1 MDIRLLPG
9 GQGVEHEF
17 DLVSNNKIQ
26 FITEDFRNQPTGIHG
41 KVTIGIDK
49 RILNYTVLNLDR
61 DEDRVRFVNSA
72 YNMLPPMVRETTDK
86 GTLKHT
92 FDLFCM
98 NGFIPRTAL

>member
-17 DLVSNNKIQ
+17 ELVSKNKIQ
-26 FITEDFRNQPTGIHG
+26 FRTEDFRKQSTGVHG
-41 KVTIGIDK
+41 KVTIGVDK

-72 YNMLPPMVRETTDK
+72 YNMLPPLVRETTDK
-86 GTLKHT
+86 VRISYRYLIAQHLP
-92 FDLFCM
+92 FS
-98 NGFIPRTAL
+98 